1 LSKATAARNSSPAL
15 AASPG
20 LKLASTWVRSVEAGG
35 DKPLIEGWC
44 QQRYRVAAGCHALT
58 NEDIMGRLLEIVTP
72 LHKATKR
79 DVLARM
85 NDDKVHC
92 MMKAKEYEFDYWDG
106 DRRYGYGGYKF
117 IEGRWAPVAQA
128 LIDIY
133 GLRNGSKVL
142 DVGCGKAFLL
152 YEMKKILPDLQ
163 IAGFDISKHGLAEAR
178 DNIKPYLFRYR
189 AQDRYPYGDKA
200 FDLVISLGTFH
211 NLRLFELETAVQEVE
226 RVGKNKYIM
235 VEAYRNELEQFNL
248 ECWALTAES
257 ILHTSEWIWLY
268 NHFGYTGD
276 YEFIYF
282 E

>member
-1 LSKATAARNSSPAL
+1 LS
-15 AASPG
+15 
-20 LKLASTWVRSVEAGG
+20 
-35 DKPLIEGWC
+35 
-44 QQRYRVAAGCHALT
+44 
-58 NEDIMGRLLEIVTP
+58 RLLNIVTS
-72 LHKATKR
+72 LHMATKR
-79 DVLARM
+79 DYLARM
-85 NDDKVHC
+85 VDDKVHC

-117 IEGRWAPVAQA
+117 IEGRWSPVAKA

-133 GLRNGSKVL
+133 ELENGSKVL

-152 YEMKKILPDLQ
+152 YEMKKILPGLE
-163 IAGFDISKHGLAEAR
+163 IAGFDISKHGLSEAR
-178 DNIKPYLFRYR
+178 PDIKPHLSRYR
-189 AQDRYPYGDKA
+189 AQDKYPFGDQS
-200 FDLVISLGTFH
+200 FDLVISLGTLH
-211 NLRLFELETAVQEVE
+211 NLRLFELQSAVQEIE

-235 VEAYRNELEQFNL
+235 VEGYRNELEQFNL

-268 NHFGYTGD
+268 GHFGYTGD